1 MGNVETKINIKYDP
15 EEKKIIRTAND
26 GYNTSVVKLPAVEI
40 DKVKL
45 TNQDWENIKNE
56 KSREFDFCIIENFNS
71 INECI
76 GLFTNSPNSYAF
88 DLDQY
93 RIEYGSECYS
103 LKFRPGIV
111 IDSKDINSYSQ
122 VYIDT
127 IKGNKCKIVYQDFN
141 YNTKDIERCCFTD
154 DKHSCN
160 ANLIN
165 NFSTNHCNGIM
176 VEKCK
181 DQMDNPICIKWLE
194 QTYTRFN
201 NEALELYENWCSDN
215 FDSPVC
221 DYFCKIARDN
231 SDYRSEYCDRALKY
245 WCKNNANNPK
255 CVCVLSPDE
264 IIPKVEKFLGPKE
277 CWLSQCSGE
286 PNNKWLTTDQLD
298 TRKNCA
304 LTSCII
310 NIHEL
315 NLNDNARV
323 ELINDCISGTKVSS
337 AKYYSFIKADDNNII
352 KKTPGIAFIPELL
365 LTSISLLLLSIIK

>member
-141 YNTKDIERCCFTD
+141 YNTKDIER
-154 DKHSCN
+154 
-160 ANLIN
+160 
-165 NFSTNHCNGIM
+165 
-176 VEKCK
+176 
-181 DQMDNPICIKWLE
+181 
-194 QTYTRFN
+194 
-201 NEALELYENWCSDN
+201 
-215 FDSPVC
+215 SPNQV
-221 DYFCKIARDN
+221 
-231 SDYRSEYCDRALKY
+231 
-245 WCKNNANNPK
+245 
-255 CVCVLSPDE
+255 
-264 IIPKVEKFLGPKE
+264 
-277 CWLSQCSGE
+277 
-286 PNNKWLTTDQLD
+286 
-298 TRKNCA
+298 
-304 LTSCII
+304 
-310 NIHEL
+310 
-315 NLNDNARV
+315 
-323 ELINDCISGTKVSS
+323 
-337 AKYYSFIKADDNNII
+337 
-352 KKTPGIAFIPELL
+352 
-365 LTSISLLLLSIIK
+365 